1 MVNPNF
7 CKSEGNVQRL
17 AFKTFLVSLFQ
28 ASKNQRSLSYPVR
41 QPPLSL
47 PDPLSCASECIK
59 MEKQQAGSC
68 NALIFDRFCN
78 SIFHINL
85 YWWEKNSRQA
95 RLCHLG
101 RASPPCNPSEPTIN
115 VFLVQ
120 TTSALSCSSTYSTLI

>member
-85 YWWEKNSRQA
+85 YWWEKIPD
-95 RLCHLG
+95 RLDFAIWEGQVLPAT
-101 RASPPCNPSEPTIN
+101 RVNLQSMS
-115 VFLVQ
+115 FLSKPLLHSLVPVRIQ
-120 TTSALSCSSTYSTLI
+120 L